1 MRDKE
6 GMTTIRTESDCR
18 KAAKELRPGSRYLG
32 RVNKNTIPYGCYADI
47 RNQDVGFNTNQ
58 QNSNLEGLY
67 EPICGAGVNK
77 YKIREFNIIRAANGY
92 VMGDLG
98 ETCPDSWIV
107 QAKDCQYAL
116 KQLSPGA
123 SFGKMVGST
132 SKMGACSLQADE
144 SKGFYNDKHP
154 LEKEIKTNDPPSCD
168 GPGIPKGGSYP
179 ICYQDGVLSR
189 SRGPVARRHEYWSET
204 YWVNPTE
211 CRSGYYRSRR
221 TKSCGFLGYCLL
233 CWQPYLSC
241 DPYPNHILVTG
252 RKLSST
258 ELLPVGYC
266 LDKTKLG
273 NH

>member
-1 MRDKE
+1 MDRYPDVREWASGIETFAETHYSFFGWREGRDCE
-6 GMTTIRTESDCR
+6 
-18 KAAKELRPGSRYLG
+18 
-32 RVNKNTIPYGCYADI
+32 
-47 RNQDVGFNTNQ
+47 
-58 QNSNLEGLY
+58 
-67 EPICGAGVNK
+67 
-77 YKIREFNIIRAANGY
+77 
-92 VMGDLG
+92 
-98 ETCPDSWIV
+98 
-107 QAKDCQYAL
+107 
-116 KQLSPGA
+116 
-123 SFGKMVGST
+123 
-132 SKMGACSLQADE
+132 
-144 SKGFYNDKHP
+144 
-154 LEKEIKTNDPPSCD
+154 CD

-211 CRSGYYRSRR
+211 CRSGYYRSRK